1 MHEKA
6 LLAFNA
12 YDRNR
17 DGYLTKAEMKK
28 TSKMMTEA
36 QIDAVFD
43 KYDKNK
49 DGKLS
54 FEEFK
59 HLMESHNKEKRSQ
72 ASHHQPPETS
82 QSASASTTT
91 SEVTLTNEWFV
102 IARHR
107 HIVVKNIVATT
118 CQWGPFP
125 CGNVPF
131 FSNKIDL
138 PLPQSKNFPY
148 QIPLLMISNIPHL
161 RTLKNIS
168 LEQGVIWCYFLLIWW
183 Q

>member
-1 MHEKA
+1 MDEFIEMNKIKLNKQRSDHERKTQSKIVHEKA

-72 ASHHQPPETS
+72 ASHHQPSETS

-91 SEVTLTNEWFV
+91 SEVTLTNE
-102 IARHR
+102 
-107 HIVVKNIVATT
+107 
-118 CQWGPFP
+118 
-125 CGNVPF
+125 
-131 FSNKIDL
+131 
-138 PLPQSKNFPY
+138 
-148 QIPLLMISNIPHL
+148 
-161 RTLKNIS
+161 
-168 LEQGVIWCYFLLIWW
+168 
-183 Q
+183 